1 MCIAISI
8 TNNPDWRLPH
18 DVQADRCGQ
27 PARAPTAYGY
37 GQVHAKRGKEDDP
50 DRPWLSVFGALIRET
65 QENDSSAI

>member
-37 GQVHAKRGKEDDP
+37 GKCTRSAEKRMIRIVLGY
-50 DRPWLSVFGALIRET
+50 LCSVL
-65 QENDSSAI
+65 